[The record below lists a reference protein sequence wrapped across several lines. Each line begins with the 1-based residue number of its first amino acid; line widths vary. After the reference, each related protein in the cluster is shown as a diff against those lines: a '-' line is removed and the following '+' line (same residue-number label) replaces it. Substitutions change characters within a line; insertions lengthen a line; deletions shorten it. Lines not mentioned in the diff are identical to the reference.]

1 MLEELSK
8 EYKIIDIL
16 GVLEVPKST
25 FYRWK
30 KKYINREPNKLEM
43 LIINLC
49 KETKYHYGHRKIKA
63 LLKQRNSIKVNRK
76 TVQRIMQKLS
86 IYVLL

>member
-1 MLEELSK
+1 M
-8 EYKIIDIL
+8 
-16 GVLEVPKST
+16 
-25 FYRWK
+25 
-30 KKYINREPNKLEM
+30 
-43 LIINLC
+43 
-49 KETKYHYGHRKIKA
+49 KA